1 MESWVLALYHGHS
14 SRLLSEN
21 CITNSRCTASNCN
34 CQYVSQFCSSD
45 HDVASDCKNSMRE
58 KKFKHPQNLS
68 LKEVKSYYRDKLP
81 VGLLALGYITPS
93 TSPEGPLFEICPSLN
108 GISAFIFTTTSI
120 LFLALTKWYL
130 SKSIFTPQL
139 KYVISIDSLLLYSPF
154 TGVLRKLRYT
164 DHFLIVVSLSQL
176 QKYCPTIMG
185 SSPVW
190 GWLFHFYNY

>member
-45 HDVASDCKNSMRE
+45 HDVASECENPKRG
-58 KKFKHPQNLS
+58 KKLKYPRNLS
-68 LKEVKSYYRDKLP
+68 LKEIKSCYRDKLP

-120 LFLALTKWYL
+120 LFLASTKWYL
-130 SKSIFTPQL
+130 STSIFTPQL
-139 KYVISIDSLLLYSPF
+139 KYVISIDWFTFAVFVLHGRIAKTEIHRSFPHSCFTISVVKVSPDYYGFKSSLGLTFPLL
-154 TGVLRKLRYT
+154 
-164 DHFLIVVSLSQL
+164 
-176 QKYCPTIMG
+176 
-185 SSPVW
+185 
-190 GWLFHFYNY
+190 

>member
-21 CITNSRCTASNCN
+21 CITNGRCTVSNCN

-139 KYVISIDSLLLYSPF
+139 KYVTSIDSLLLYSPF

-176 QKYCPTIMG
+176 
-185 SSPVW
+185 
-190 GWLFHFYNY
+190 